1 MDKQSEEINAGIQK
15 EVSTGRDASGNI
27 IVSGDNNRITVIQTE
42 KIPID
47 KPQETETQTF
57 SIGPNPYKGLSAF
70 HEQDSGRFFGREKL
84 TQMLWG
90 KYQSLYESD
99 SAVRFLPILGPSG
112 SGKSS
117 VARAGLIPELAR
129 NPMPTMKNTRCVVFV
144 PGTLP
149 IRILAA
155 LLAGIATNDPVP
167 MINKADANVA
177 RMKLLNDK
185 GQYDGLLSIVNT
197 LPDIADSEIL
207 ILIDQ
212 FEEIYSLCDDVE
224 ERRIFIENLLHATRD
239 RSKKVFV
246 VITLRSDFLAQTQA
260 YPELSRII
268 ALNNV
273 LVPAMNED
281 ELCRAIAKPAEN
293 AGHPIDK
300 ATVNLLIEQ
309 SKDHE
314 GVLPLLEFA
323 LTQIWNGMANN
334 IDPAETIKYIG
345 G

>member
-1 MDKQSEEINAGIQK
+1 MKKHHENFFRTVFSSYRIHSVIPLIFFRSE
-15 EVSTGRDASGNI
+15 
-27 IVSGDNNRITVIQTE
+27 
-42 KIPID
+42 
-47 KPQETETQTF
+47 
-57 SIGPNPYKGLSAF
+57 
-70 HEQDSGRFFGREKL
+70 
-84 TQMLWG
+84 
-90 KYQSLYESD
+90 SLFD
-99 SAVRFLPILGPSG
+99 
-112 SGKSS
+112 
-117 VARAGLIPELAR
+117 R
-129 NPMPTMKNTRCVVFV
+129 N
-144 PGTLP
+144 
-149 IRILAA
+149 
-155 LLAGIATNDPVP
+155 
-167 MINKADANVA
+167 
-177 RMKLLNDK
+177 
-185 GQYDGLLSIVNT
+185 YNT

-281 ELCRAIAKPAEN
+281 ELRRAIAKPAEN

-345 G
+345 GVGGALAKEAERLFNGLSNKAILRTVFMLR